1 MCLCEQPSVRGA
13 MHITVLL
20 EEKRDPPILL
30 RKASK
35 IMEWVGSPL
44 GAMSTKHTKET
55 TDLLVEATVFG

>member
-1 MCLCEQPSVRGA
+1 